1 MAYTKLNWK
10 NQGVTGAIP
19 ISADNL
25 NHMDEGIEAN
35 DILNNNNTTHI
46 GTLSSL
52 NTTNKTNLVNA
63 INEINN
69 KFNYSTTETKIG
81 TWIDG
86 KPVYR
91 IVIEYTTTSQA
102 NLGYNIDVSSLNIET
117 MIKAEGVGNNTA
129 LLSDTQAI
137 LMNSSKTKVTIYF
150 NNSSA
155 TSYNGHIILKY
166 TKTTDIAN

>member
-63 INEINN
+63 IN
-69 KFNYSTTETKIG
+69 
-81 TWIDG
+81 
-86 KPVYR
+86 
-91 IVIEYTTTSQA
+91 
-102 NLGYNIDVSSLNIET
+102 
-117 MIKAEGVGNNTA
+117 
-129 LLSDTQAI
+129 
-137 LMNSSKTKVTIYF
+137 
-150 NNSSA
+150 
-155 TSYNGHIILKY
+155 
-166 TKTTDIAN
+166 